1 MLVICALFSCKKL
14 VLKGCIKTSQ
24 YLLSNT
30 LTLTRTHTHT
40 QVSCIV
46 VRERTSV
53 EYRAEETG
61 SAPQAH
67 YSYSFFTP
75 PPPHAKTHT
84 HTYIWT
90 CICSYTHV
98 INPAKWNSTHLRRDL
113 SAQNTNSIRGASTR
127 SLSAGKMDHL
137 WALQATSRQH
147 CFGLVS
153 MAVVNCILGLCSAV
167 AGVPRFKKLFLFLL
181 FCKHLCLDV
190 RRAFWYKT
198 PVCFFIILTSLCTN

>member
-1 MLVICALFSCKKL
+1 MLVIRTLFSWKSP
-14 VLKGCIKTSQ
+14 VLKGCIKPANISTQ
-24 YLLSNT
+24 
-30 LTLTRTHTHT
+30 THTHT
-40 QVSCIV
+40 RRFPASSSE
-46 VRERTSV
+46 RERPLNTEQKRQDLPLKLITQLLLFHFPS
-53 EYRAEETG
+53 
-61 SAPQAH
+61 
-67 YSYSFFTP
+67 P
-75 PPPHAKTHT
+75 PPHTHAKTHT
-84 HTYIWT
+84 HTHICT

-147 CFGLVS
+147 CFGLIS
-153 MAVVNCILGLCSAV
+153 MAVVHCILGLCSAV

-190 RRAFWYKT
+190 RRAFWYQT
-198 PVCFFIILTSLCTN
+198 PVCFFIIEQVYTTN

>member
-1 MLVICALFSCKKL
+1 MLVICALFSWKKL

-24 YLLSNT
+24 YVLSN
-30 LTLTRTHTHT
+30 THTHT

-46 VRERTSV
+46 VRERTSA
-53 EYRAEETG
+53 EYRAEEAG

-67 YSYSFFTP
+67 YTVIPFSLPFP
-75 PPPHAKTHT
+75 PLTHAETHT

-127 SLSAGKMDHL
+127 SLSAGKIDHL

-147 CFGLVS
+147 CFRLVS
-153 MAVVNCILGLCSAV
+153 MALVNCILGLCSAV
-167 AGVPRFKKLFLFLL
+167 AGVPRFEKLFLFLL

-198 PVCFFIILTSLCTN
+198 PVCFFIILTSLYH